1 MNLAQEF
8 KIADAVIPQ
17 ADWRAITS
25 RAINVANAHMIY
37 IVIHVDE
44 NSGTE
49 TYTPQR
55 NDESDTG
62 WIALANTVP
71 LWVNTD
77 TTANDTLVRQTNALA
92 YTSNATAGE
101 KLIIFEID
109 PRKLGL
115 HTGAG
120 TLQCTRLRF
129 VAANDQ
135 LDVGS
140 ALFYV
145 VPRYKQATPPEVR
158 V

>member
-1 MNLAQEF
+1 MNFAQEV
-8 KIADAVIPQ
+8 KIADAVVPQ

-37 IVIHVDE
+37 LVIHVDE
-44 NSGTE
+44 DSGDE

-55 NDESDTG
+55 NDGTTG

-71 LWVNTD
+71 IWANTD
-77 TTANDTLVRQTNALA
+77 TTVNDTLVRQNNGLA
-92 YTSNATAGE
+92 YTSNAQAGE
-101 KLIIFEID
+101 KLIVFQID

-115 HTGAG
+115 HTGG
-120 TLQCTRLRF
+120 TNQPCTQVRF

-135 LDVGS
+135 QDVGS
-140 ALFYV
+140 ALWYV
-145 VPRYKQATPPEVR
+145 IPRYKQATPPAVR